1 MIEYSDYVF
10 SFFGDHHIPPDNN
23 ASERT
28 IRNFKVKLKVSN
40 FLKSTA
46 GSDFYTIIQSVA
58 KTAIKN
64 QQNHYEITQL
74 IPILPAT

>member
-1 MIEYSDYVF
+1 M
-10 SFFGDHHIPPDNN
+10 FFHFFCDHHIPPDNN

-28 IRNFKVKLKVSN
+28 IRNFQVKLKVSS
-40 FLKSTA
+40 FLKSTT
-46 GSDFYTIIQSVA
+46 GSDFYAIIQSVA